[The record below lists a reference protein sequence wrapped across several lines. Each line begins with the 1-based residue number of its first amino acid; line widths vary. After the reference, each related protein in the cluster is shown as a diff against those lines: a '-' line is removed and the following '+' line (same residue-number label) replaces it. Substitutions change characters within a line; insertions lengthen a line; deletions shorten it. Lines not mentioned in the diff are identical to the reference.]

1 VGGGARTR
9 YDARNKIR
17 TDGELPAALVAE
29 LDRIFAQT
37 LFPEVKKIFG
47 FDVTHRE
54 PWKIGRYDAAKGGF
68 FYRHRD
74 NADEELAYRR
84 CAVSVNLNDDYDGG
98 EIQFPE
104 YGAALY
110 RPEAGSALVFPCA
123 LMHQVAKMKTGAR
136 YALISFLFGDD
147 DARRWTERNGRD
159 LRGMAVRSA

>member
-1 VGGGARTR
+1 MTHPDWCLGG
-9 YDARNKIR
+9 DH
-17 TDGELPAALVAE
+17 EPLVA
-29 LDRIFAQT
+29 
-37 LFPEVKKIFG
+37 
-47 FDVTHRE
+47 
-54 PWKIGRYDAAKGGF
+54 
-68 FYRHRD
+68 
-74 NADEELAYRR
+74 
-84 CAVSVNLNDDYDGG
+84 DDYDGG

-159 LRGMAVRSA
+159 LRGMAVRGPI